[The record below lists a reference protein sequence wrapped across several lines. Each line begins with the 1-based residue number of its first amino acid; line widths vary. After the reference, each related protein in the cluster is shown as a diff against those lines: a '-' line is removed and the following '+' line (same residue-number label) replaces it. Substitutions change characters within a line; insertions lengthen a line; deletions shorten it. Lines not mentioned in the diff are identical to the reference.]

1 MSEMKE
7 NKIPSLDIPSSFTP
21 EFTKET
27 KRFYRLM
34 SLDNMA
40 KENYCKKLFVS
51 NSQNKTPCYDKL
63 TVVIPFRASKDDKR
77 IENIK
82 TVLNYLKFTGV
93 KNVIISEEDNVSKMG
108 NVVNEFIDE
117 FEDIK
122 LLFTE
127 SYVLFNKAIAINNG
141 VKECK
146 TPYVAIMDSDVLI
159 DKKCFDESLYL
170 IDQFY
175 DFIYP
180 FNRMVK
186 QIYEDITDI
195 ENFDFD
201 SVDSELE
208 IRLNADGGLLFCR
221 KESLLNIGG
230 YNEGY
235 KGWGGEDN
243 EICFR
248 INLSKYSIIRL
259 NNVLYHLYHE
269 KEKFS
274 KSNLNSLIESYNL
287 SKFNDVNILINQEE
301 SLYKNSLIYKKE
313 EPVVTKDNY
322 LISVIIPVYNCEFFY
337 IDRCINSLKNQTLG
351 FENIEV
357 ILVDDASIYQSSI
370 DLINSYVEKYSNVKA
385 IFLEENSGAGI
396 ARNAGIIAA
405 TADYITFLDHDD
417 YYVDN
422 VCEIAYKNISK
433 GDTDI
438 VITNFINLV
447 PGIPLANP
455 WKFLEL
461 ENGEKYLA
469 DYSEDLN
476 VFSIPPSTGTKTF
489 RKGFL
494 HDNKLFYTNYKSG
507 QDRLF
512 NEMTLFKAK
521 GIKIID
527 TPSII
532 YNYRQNTNENLKST
546 SLRNDKTTLMDKI
559 RVYNECYKLYLE
571 NDVDELINK
580 LHVSLDY
587 WIKSHFLHSDLTKE
601 DIKIIVD
608 ESYHLFAVFKQKPEI
623 KVKYRK
629 LYNAFTSKNYDR
641 VYAIYNQN
649 K

>member
-385 IFLEENSGAGI
+385 IFLDVNCGAGI
-396 ARNAGIIAA
+396 ARNAGIKAA

-417 YYVDN
+417 YYVSN
-422 VCEIAYKNISK
+422 ICEIAYKNISK
-433 GDTDI
+433 GNTDI
-438 VITNFINLV
+438 IITNFINTESLK
-447 PGIPLANP
+447 GTDWGYLKLDGNK
-455 WKFLEL
+455 KFIS
-461 ENGEKYLA
+461 KY
-469 DYSEDLN
+469 DQFMK
-476 VFSIPPSTGTKTF
+476 VFLIAPSTGSKTY
-489 RKGFL
+489 RKDFL
-494 HDNKLFYTNYKSG
+494 IKNNLFYREFEVA
-507 QDRLF
+507 QDLVFNEETLF
-512 NEMTLFKAK
+512 NAS
-521 GIKIID
+521 GILLID
-527 TPSII
+527 TPSIV
-532 YNYRQNTNENLKST
+532 YSFRKSSNVNLSSN
-546 SLRNDKTTLMDKI
+546 SLKFDKDTIIAFLRAYEFALDLFKK
-559 RVYNECYKLYLE
+559 YAP
-571 NDVDELINK
+571 DH
-580 LHVSLDY
+580 LHIPLNSLNY
-587 WIKSHFLHSDLTKE
+587 WIKQKLLKASLSFNEFADISREVKFLATFYLKTRSVKRPKENRKLFRLIVQDDLTKAYE
-601 DIKIIVD
+601 
-608 ESYHLFAVFKQKPEI
+608 YYNEI
-623 KVKYRK
+623 K
-629 LYNAFTSKNYDR
+629 
-641 VYAIYNQN
+641 
-649 K
+649 